1 MLTLFSCIGKFNYH
15 KLQAMETTNR
25 NKKGNKME
33 TIKNILD
40 NPLNWV
46 SILFILSQLTR
57 LI

>member
-1 MLTLFSCIGKFNYH
+1 
-15 KLQAMETTNR
+15 METENR
-25 NKKGNKME
+25 NNKGNNNMK